1 MSARRILAAIGAVL
15 ICVAAATG
23 CAGSSGA
30 GDSGSPGSGGTLT
43 LGGLFGAVN
52 FDPWESPNGAN
63 ASLQIMGAVYDSLTL
78 LKGTNTVVPGLATNW
93 TFTTPTTMD
102 ITLRSVVKFSD
113 GTPVD
118 AAAVKANFDY
128 AKKVSDAGQLN
139 AVLAGV
145 TTTVVSPTQ
154 LKLTLSAPNPDL
166 PFDFATSVGYIANPK
181 ALADPKNLE
190 TTPDGSG
197 PYSLSASGTI
207 SQQQYTFVRRAGYWN
222 AASYPYE
229 KVVFKIFNSTQA
241 LDDALRSGQVNGT
254 SGSASLLAADK
265 AAGASVETG
274 PSDGIAGLWLND
286 RAGKLVP
293 ALGNVL
299 VRQALNY
306 AIDRTAIM
314 KAADNG
320 YGQPGSL
327 VVTPGQP
334 GYGAALNQTYSY
346 DPAKAK
352 QLLTQAG
359 YPNGFTLPVLSTEAG
374 DVVVQA
380 IAGYLQVI
388 GVKLEISDHNTD
400 FVQQALSGKW
410 PAMVFSWGIVP
421 VAQSLASLLSPAGI
435 GNPLHSSDPQI
446 TADLEQALSTTGPT
460 QTAALQKLVARVNQQ
475 AWFVLIGYGSSLYVT
490 NKTTCTIAGGILCML
505 NSFRPE

>member
-1 MSARRILAAIGAVL
+1 MSARRVLAAIGAAL
-15 ICVAAATG
+15 ICVAAAAG
-23 CAGSSGA
+23 CSAGATANGP
-30 GDSGSPGSGGTLT
+30 GSPGSGGTLT

-52 FDPWESPNGAN
+52 FDPWEAPNGAN
-63 ASLQIMGAVYDSLTL
+63 VSLQIMGAVYDSLTL
-78 LKGTNTVVPGLATNW
+78 LKGANTVVPGLATKW
-93 TFTTPTTMD
+93 AFTTPTTMD
-102 ITLRSVVKFSD
+102 ITLRSGVKFSD
-113 GTPVD
+113 GTSVD

-128 AKKVSDAGQLN
+128 AKQVSDSGQLN

-154 LKLTLSAPNPDL
+154 LRLTLSAPNPDL
-166 PFDFATSVGYIANPK
+166 PFDFATSTGYIVNPK
-181 ALADPKNLE
+181 ALADPKKLA

-197 PYSLSASGTI
+197 PYTLSAAGTI
-207 SQQQYTFVRRAGYWN
+207 SQQQYTFVRRPGYWN
-222 AASYPYE
+222 AASYPYA

-254 SGSASLLAADK
+254 SGSPSLIAADK
-265 AAGASVETG
+265 AAGAGVETG
-274 PSDGIAGLWLND
+274 PADGIEGLWLND

-334 GYGAALNQTYSY
+334 GYSAALNETYGY

-352 QLLTQAG
+352 QLLTEAG

-380 IAGYLQVI
+380 IAGYLQAV
-388 GVKLEISDHNTD
+388 GVKVEISDHDTD

-410 PAMVFSWGIVP
+410 PAMVFSWGMVP
-421 VAQSLASLLSPAGI
+421 VAQSLASLLSPTGI

-446 TADLEQALSTTGPT
+446 TAGLEQALSTTGT
-460 QTAALQKLVARVNQQ
+460 AQTAALTQVVARVNQQ

-490 NKTTCTIAGGILCML
+490 DKATCTIAGGIICML